1 VRSELLCPN
10 NGKMFPQGGG
20 DRLGGCP
27 YCNWWRIGLEFRS
40 IKHPDGRMMETV
52 PGYSVRVDKKKG

>member
-1 VRSELLCPN
+1 
-10 NGKMFPQGGG
+10 MFPQGGG